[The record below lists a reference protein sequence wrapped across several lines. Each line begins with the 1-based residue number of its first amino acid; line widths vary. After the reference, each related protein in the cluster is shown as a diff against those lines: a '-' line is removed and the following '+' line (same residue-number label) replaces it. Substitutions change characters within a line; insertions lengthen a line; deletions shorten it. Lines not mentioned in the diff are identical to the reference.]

1 LEADPAIGFI
11 GTSDDTTGHLGQ
23 PDSLD
28 TELSHGEEAEAG
40 ASVSASDTVSSEQSA
55 ADAGF
60 MGFGA
65 DSSGPGV
72 GGATGEGETGA
83 VGSGGMGGGDDTG
96 PGGGDGPGGGTVICT
111 ELLKQNLLSKDLYS
125 LETFYTDKYI
135 SEYTVNGYRFWA
147 VPYVKLMRKSKL
159 ACKLMA
165 PLATAWGTEVV
176 SCYSKDKKI
185 KGSILGKIL
194 RLSGEPLCY
203 IIGRLIKNVDYKI
216 LYVKEGKNYG

>member
-1 LEADPAIGFI
+1 MISKKLEQLKTF
-11 GTSDDTTGHLGQ
+11 LRK
-23 PDSLD
+23 
-28 TELSHGEEAEAG
+28 E
-40 ASVSASDTVSSEQSA
+40 
-55 ADAGF
+55 
-60 MGFGA
+60 
-65 DSSGPGV
+65 
-72 GGATGEGETGA
+72 
-83 VGSGGMGGGDDTG
+83 
-96 PGGGDGPGGGTVICT
+96 GGGDGGGDGSVICT
-111 ELLKQNLLSKDLYS
+111 ELLKQNLLSKDLYN
-125 LETFYTDKYI
+125 LEAFYTDRYI